1 MKNTMFIAPEIECQG
16 CASAIK
22 KSVGTVAGVSDV
34 LVDVDAKRVT
44 VSHDEATSAEAIKA
58 AIEKAGFSAL
68 SD

>member
-1 MKNTMFIAPEIECQG
+1 MKTTAFTAPEIECQG

-44 VSHDEATSAEAIKA
+44 VSYDEATPADAIKA
-58 AIEKAGFSAL
+58 AVEKAGFSAL
-68 SD
+68 SE